1 MSVKVTIYDKQKKFK
16 MNAEIRKLIRKACSA
31 ALRSE
36 EFTGNAEID
45 VSIVD
50 DEAIREIN
58 RECRNIDFATDV
70 LSFPLGDNG
79 VYDVN
84 PATGAYMLGDVVLSA
99 EHADMQAKLYG
110 HAIER
115 EIAYLTVHSV
125 LHLLGFDHVNSES
138 EKTIMRT
145 KEEKIMKILNLERN

>member
-110 HAIER
+110 HVIER

>member
-1 MSVKVTIYDKQKKFK
+1 MSVNIERECERTYAFDADETIKTVVD
-16 MNAEIRKLIRKACSA
+16 A
-31 ALRSE
+31 ALDYVGCPFECSVNVLL
-36 EFTGNAEID
+36 T
-45 VSIVD
+45 D
-50 DEAIREIN
+50 DASIREMN
-58 RECRNIDFATDV
+58 RDFRNTDRATDV

-110 HAIER
+110 HVIER